1 VSVLVG
7 LGSLVIGVS
16 SLIIAI
22 AIAYKQNIV
31 LKWIG
36 GMAEETKNIG
46 IGTKSITEKL
56 STDYSIQEK
65 SNKIFSI
72 QENSDMGRRY
82 KIVYPVKYT
91 DKPLPL
97 INQGDFYAIHILSLA
112 LGLEKIDLKEI
123 ESDKSSFDSSLTIGN
138 SIFICSPQANPA
150 LNHVLPYATICKQ
163 TEKDM
168 LGVRQNL
175 CCSDEE
181 IIAWF
186 AKVVQIPCWFID
198 ECKVRYDSNGKKELA
213 LIKKIQEYN
222 KDADS
227 NILNQAIESPAEQCY
242 NVAHERKR
250 KIDCG
255 NIVDYGIFARI
266 TKNENHYIIIS
277 GIHQYGTWIVSD
289 YLNNILR
296 NKKVD
301 KAHLDIYESDNDF
314 IGIIMG
320 EYNSTKMSVEFSSI
334 CGNKLWIRTSENQW
348 LTFDKVQKG

>member
-1 VSVLVG
+1 MLNDVSVLVG

-112 LGLEKIDLKEI
+112 LG
-123 ESDKSSFDSSLTIGN
+123 
-138 SIFICSPQANPA
+138 Q
-150 LNHVLPYATICKQ
+150 
-163 TEKDM
+163 
-168 LGVRQNL
+168 
-175 CCSDEE
+175 
-181 IIAWF
+181 
-186 AKVVQIPCWFID
+186 
-198 ECKVRYDSNGKKELA
+198 
-213 LIKKIQEYN
+213 
-222 KDADS
+222 
-227 NILNQAIESPAEQCY
+227 
-242 NVAHERKR
+242 KR
-250 KIDCG
+250 
-255 NIVDYGIFARI
+255 
-266 TKNENHYIIIS
+266 
-277 GIHQYGTWIVSD
+277 
-289 YLNNILR
+289 
-296 NKKVD
+296 
-301 KAHLDIYESDNDF
+301 
-314 IGIIMG
+314 
-320 EYNSTKMSVEFSSI
+320 
-334 CGNKLWIRTSENQW
+334 
-348 LTFDKVQKG
+348 